1 MFTLIKKEYLTS
13 ASNLVL
19 VLLPIIIVLC
29 TVLFIRFIEQKEHPW
44 LTKFFNWVPAILL
57 AYLIPAGV
65 TVLLQKDFSTAEIHD
80 HSKSLFIPLAI
91 VAVMSSLSLKQLKSI
106 GWKPILVFLSGSF
119 WIAVFPIGILLLFR
133 NDAFVQDFLIT
144 KEFWK
149 GIPPVVG
156 SWIGGST
163 SQLVLKELVA
173 CSEAVFLTILVLD
186 NILVNLWTIFMF
198 QGIKKSNSLNRLLR
212 IDGLTPPE
220 SILTHNNKKM
230 SSLLTCL
237 FLLGSVGIVHF
248 FISTFVVKIV
258 VLSFVG
264 IAFSNFIRN
273 WNFQFV
279 LKLGSILIL
288 IVMAVLGL
296 KLKFSLIQFDL
307 RFMGFLVVWLLSHFI
322 VMLGVAK
329 LLNVNTALVPIASM
343 ANVGGIATAPAV
355 TAAYEKK
362 WMPHAI
368 ILAVLSMATGT
379 FWGML
384 TISLFRILVL

>member
-1 MFTLIKKEYLTS
+1 MFALIKKVYLTS

-133 NDAFVQDFLIT
+133 NNDFVQDFLIT

-329 LLNVNTALVPIASM
+329 LLNVNTAWVPIASM

>member
-1 MFTLIKKEYLTS
+1 MI
-13 ASNLVL
+13 
-19 VLLPIIIVLC
+19 LPIIIVLC

-44 LTKFFNWVPAILL
+44 LTIFFNWVPSILL
-57 AYLIPAGV
+57 AYLIPAGISAGI
-65 TVLLQKDFSTAEIHD
+65 QKDFSGADVHNL
-80 HSKSLFIPLAI
+80 SKALFIPLAV
-91 VAVMSSLSLKQLKSI
+91 VAVMSSLSLTQLKSI

-119 WIAVFPIGILLLFR
+119 WIAVFPIGLLLLFR
-133 NDAFVQDFLIT
+133 NSAFVQDFLIT
-144 KEFWK
+144 QEFWK

-186 NILVNLWTIFMF
+186 NILVNIWTIFMF
-198 QGIKKSNSLNRLLR
+198 QSIKKSNSLNRLLR
-212 IDGLTPPE
+212 IDGLSPPD
-220 SILTHNNKKM
+220 SIQTENENKINP
-230 SSLLTCL
+230 LLASII
-237 FLLGSVGIVHF
+237 LLGSVGMAHF
-248 FISTFVVKIV
+248 LIASFVVKIV

-264 IAFSNFIRN
+264 IALSNLIKN

-279 LKLGSILIL
+279 LKLGGILIL

-296 KLKFSLIQFDL
+296 KLKFSLIQFDAI
-307 RFMGFLVVWLLSHFI
+307 FMGFLVVWLLSHFV

-329 LLNVNTALVPIASM
+329 LLNVNSAWVPIASM

-379 FWGML
+379 FWGLL

>member
-1 MFTLIKKEYLTS
+1 MFALIKKVYLTS

-80 HSKSLFIPLAI
+80 LSKSLFIPLAI

-133 NDAFVQDFLIT
+133 NNDFVQDFLIT

-329 LLNVNTALVPIASM
+329 LLNVNTAWVPIASM